1 MPSAMSAR
9 GARTQLRF
17 AIMEIG
23 KLRPHE
29 AVEPNR
35 LRRLLAAIRA
45 DGFLRR
51 PIVVED
57 EFYVILDGHHRYEA
71 LRRLG
76 CTKVPVYLVHY
87 EDPAIR
93 LTTWPAAGV
102 RSVTKAEV
110 RSRGTRGDLFPPKT
124 TRHLLPKEN
133 LEKHIPLEEL
143 R

>member
-1 MPSAMSAR
+1 MSTR
-9 GARTQLRF
+9 GVRTHLRY
-17 AIMEIG
+17 AIVDIG

-29 AVEPNR
+29 NVEPD
-35 LRRLLAAIRA
+35 LLARLLAAIRA

-76 CTKVPVYLVHY
+76 CVRVPVYLVHY
-87 EDPAIR
+87 EDPAITV
-93 LTTWPAAGV
+93 TTWPRAV
-102 RSVTKAEV
+102 VKTVTKADV
-110 RSRGTRGDLFPPKT
+110 VARGTRGDLFPPKT
-124 TRHLLPKEN
+124 TRHLLPEEQEEMRI
-133 LEKHIPLEEL
+133 LLEEL